1 MATIEEKMMEDAAN
15 SVETTYTMSAG
26 DVFQGN
32 LSTVSDED
40 WIKVELTEGAL
51 YTINLSRI
59 PFTPAGLSVWD
70 TVLKLFNSK
79 GEHIQTNDDIDS
91 AGGNL
96 NSSFQFVP
104 EVTGYYYISAGAYD
118 GDSDAYDL
126 NYGSYTLTV
135 TESEDPNF
143 GDTIKGTDSN
153 DKLLGTEKSETIK
166 GLDDWDALFG
176 LDGDDTLEGGWG
188 NDLLVGGKGSDKL
201 IGGPD
206 EDTISYYTS
215 TAGVTINLTDYTAR
229 GGDADGDTFGDD
241 IEHITGS
248 DYDDILTGNAGRNS
262 LRGLGGDDELNGGRG
277 HDYLDGG
284 RGDDTLDGGT
294 GRNTLKGG
302 DGADTLLG
310 GSSQDTLEGGPGP
323 DVLIGGDD
331 GPPSI
336 FIRRVGDFASYE
348 SSMTGVTVRL
358 HNSQLKGGDAEGDSF
373 GGVISASYTDKD
385 DEEQVEMLPDIENI
399 RGSAHADVLAGN
411 FRNNVI
417 EGGAGDDRLYGGP
430 NPADAS
436 MTNGPE
442 NSDSLFGDAG
452 DDVIYGGPGDDY
464 LEGGEDDDTLFGGTG
479 SDALF
484 GGRGSDMIY
493 ADAED
498 VDGYIQINGYE
509 NAVDNEGNFFIEP
522 HTDIDTLSFARVE
535 NDDDDGI
542 GSADSPL
549 TLGTQSDENGYI
561 VNIENLIGSGFDD
574 YLTGD
579 AGDNV
584 IEGGEGADT
593 LDGAAGND
601 TLSYE
606 SSDDRVRIT
615 LNDSGAAT
623 TNRGHASG
631 DTAVNF
637 ENIIGSAH
645 DDELVGNNQDNVIE
659 GGPGADEMDGGAH
672 TDSATTG
679 NYGDTLSYKSSDA
692 GVTVN
697 LATARVSGGHAEGDT
712 IEIEELDHDG
722 DDQTDRIDVSTFESA
737 TGSSHD
743 DTLIGD
749 YRRNR
754 LDGGDGDD
762 ILRAGA
768 GWDDLIGGPG
778 ADILDGGEDKGEKDN
793 MVPGDAN
800 ADGVV
805 DAGERVR
812 ASIDY
817 ALYWDAEESVT
828 VDLSTGKGTGGEAEG
843 DTLVDIEAV
852 WGSWHNDVFIA
863 SNHADIIIGQGGRD
877 TISYE
882 ASETGVTIDLS
893 DDAQHTTV
901 LATGAG
907 TPDDPLFF
915 GAPSGPLSATG
926 VPRHDAM
933 GNPFDAQSNVE
944 SDDNPNTNGAAGD
957 VLSTIE
963 NIDGSSH
970 NDDLTGDENPNN
982 FKGMDGD
989 DMLNGG
995 ASDDVLVGGA
1005 GDDALDG
1012 GAGTDLL
1019 VGGLGDDTLRGGT
1032 GTDFLVDGPGNDDL
1046 YGGDDA
1052 DFFMFSPAFGTGGS
1066 DVILDWSD
1074 GDKIDLSAFDLT
1086 EEQVIDAIT
1095 LRGRGE
1101 DAYVVINLEKYG
1113 GGRVTIR
1120 DINSLDDLDD
1130 VADNPDTPVDETSNG
1145 VIEILS
1151 VYIAG
1156 VTPDGIFLL
1165 DTPVLS
1171 DDLILSL
1178 I

>member
-1 MATIEEKMMEDAAN
+1 MATLNEKVMEDAAN
-15 SVETTYTMSAG
+15 SVETTYTMSVG
-26 DVFQGN
+26 DAFNGN

-40 WIKVELTEGAL
+40 WIKIELSAGVL
-51 YTINLSRI
+51 YIISLSRI
-59 PFTPAGLSVWD
+59 PFTPAGSSVWD
-70 TVLKLFNSK
+70 TVLKLFNSE
-79 GEHIQTNDDIDS
+79 GEHIKTNDDIDS

-104 EVTGYYYISAGAYD
+104 EVSGYYYISAGAYD
-118 GDSDAYDL
+118 GNSDAYDL

-143 GDTIKGTDSN
+143 GEAITGTDST

-166 GLDDWDALFG
+166 GLGDWDALFG
-176 LDGDDTLEGGWG
+176 LGGDDTLDGGWG
-188 NDLLVGGKGSDKL
+188 NDLLVGGKGADKL
-201 IGGPD
+201 IGGPH

-248 DYDDILTGNAGRNS
+248 DWDDVLTGNARANS

-277 HDYLDGG
+277 SDYLDGG

-302 DGADTLLG
+302 AGADTLLG
-310 GSSQDTLEGGPGP
+310 GSSQDILEGGPGP

-336 FIRRVGDFASYE
+336 FIRRQGDFASYE

-358 HNSQLKGGDAEGDSF
+358 HSSQLKGGDAEGDRF
-373 GGVISASYTDKD
+373 GGMVSASYTGEGN
-385 DEEQVEMLPDIENI
+385 EEQVEMLPDIENI
-399 RGSAHADVLAGN
+399 RGSAHADILAGD
-411 FRNNVI
+411 FRSNVI
-417 EGGAGDDRLYGGP
+417 EGGGGDDTLYGGP
-430 NPADAS
+430 SPVDAS
-436 MTNGPE
+436 MTNDLE
-442 NSDSLFGDAG
+442 NVDYLFGDAG
-452 DDVIYGGPGDDY
+452 DDVIFGGAGSDD
-464 LEGGEDDDTLFGGTG
+464 LEGGEGDDTLFGGTG
-479 SDALF
+479 PDAMS
-484 GGRGSDMIY
+484 GGAGSDIIY
-493 ADAED
+493 ADADD
-498 VDGYIQINGYE
+498 VDAERRDIQINGYG
-509 NAVDNEGNFFIEP
+509 AVDNEGNFLIDP

-535 NDDDDGI
+535 NDDGDGI
-542 GSADSPL
+542 GSAGNPL
-549 TLGTQSDENGYI
+549 TLGTQSDDNGYI
-561 VNIENLIGSGFDD
+561 LNIERLIGSGFDD

-579 AGDNV
+579 AGNNI

-593 LDGAAGND
+593 LDGAGGND

-645 DDELVGNNQDNVIE
+645 ADELVGNNQDNVIE

-679 NYGDTLSYKSSDA
+679 NFGDTLSYQSSDA

-722 DDQTDRIDVSTFESA
+722 DDRTDRIDVSTFESA

-754 LDGGDGDD
+754 LEGGDGDD

-768 GWDDLIGGPG
+768 GWDDLNGGPG
-778 ADILDGGEDKGEKDN
+778 ADVLNGGEDDDEKDN
-793 MVPGDAN
+793 MVPGDA
-800 ADGVV
+800 DGDGDV
-805 DAGERVR
+805 DPGEMVS

-817 ALYWDAEESVT
+817 ALYWDAEEGVT
-828 VDLSTGKGTGGEAEG
+828 VDLSTGMGTGGEAEG

-852 WGSWHNDVFIA
+852 WGSFYNDTFVA
-863 SNHADIIIGQGGRD
+863 SNGADIIIGQGGRD
-877 TISYE
+877 TVSYE
-882 ASETGVTIDLS
+882 VSETGVTIDLS
-893 DDAQHTTV
+893 DDTQHTTV

-907 TPDDPLFF
+907 TPDNPYLF
-915 GAPSGPLSATG
+915 GAPTGPLPSTG
-926 VPRHDAM
+926 VPGHDAM
-933 GNPFDAQSNVE
+933 GNPFDAQNNVE

-957 VLSTIE
+957 ILSTIE
-963 NIDGSSH
+963 NIDGSPH

-982 FKGMDGD
+982 FRGMDGD
-989 DMLNGG
+989 DRLNGG
-995 ASDDVLVGGA
+995 AGNDALIGGD

-1012 GAGTDLL
+1012 GAGNDFLA
-1019 VGGLGDDTLRGGT
+1019 GGDGDDTLRGGAD
-1032 GTDFLVDGPGNDDL
+1032 TDFLVDGPGDDDL
-1046 YGGDDA
+1046 YGGDGV
-1052 DFFMFSPAFGTGGS
+1052 DFFIFSPVAGTGGS
-1066 DVILDWSD
+1066 DVILDWSSAED
-1074 GDKIDLSAFDLT
+1074 RIDLSAFGLT

-1095 LRGRGE
+1095 LRGQGD
-1101 DAYVVINLEKYG
+1101 DAYIVINLEQYG
-1113 GGRVTIR
+1113 GGRITIST
-1120 DINSLDDLDD
+1120 ISSLDALDITTTD
-1130 VADNPDTPVDETSNG
+1130 DPATPEDETADG
-1145 VIEILS
+1145 VIQSLDQTFSLQTPILS
-1151 VYIAG
+1151 EE
-1156 VTPDGIFLL
+1156 
-1165 DTPVLS
+1165 
-1171 DDLILSL
+1171 LILAL
-1178 I
+1178 L